1 MAIVQ
6 NTIVK
11 VAAALIE
18 EDVMDEALMAFLY
31 YRLNLH
37 KYR

>member
-11 VAAALIE
+11 AAAALIE
-18 EDVMDEALMAFLY
+18 EDVVDQALMAFLY
-31 YRLNLH
+31 DRLNLH
-37 KYR
+37 RYK